1 MLVVN
6 LLGEPGVG
14 KSTTA
19 SGVFYELSVNGF
31 RSEIIPEV
39 AKGYAWETP
48 KDNNGKSL
56 IHPIFGQQI
65 FLLGEQNRYLERV
78 IGQRDIAIME
88 CPLIMTAIY
97 KPEGY
102 LESFDQL
109 ALEQFNVYNNIN
121 IVLERNHVF
130 DPEGRV
136 HDEQGALEVR
146 NKLMKFLNDNKIPY
160 VVIPTHRDVSKS
172 IVKYIQENYFPN
184 QELSK
189 EYDDIKINNK

>member
-19 SGVFYELSVNGF
+19 SGVFYELSINGF

-48 KDNNGKSL
+48 KDNMGKSM

-65 FLLGEQNRYLERV
+65 FLLGEQNRHLERV
-78 IGQRDIAIME
+78 VGQREIAIME
-88 CPLIMTAIY
+88 CPLIMMAIY
-97 KPEGY
+97 KPDNY
-102 LESFDQL
+102 LPSFDEL
-109 ALEQFNVYNNIN
+109 ALQQFNRYTNIN
-121 IVLERNHVF
+121 ILLERKHAF

-136 HDEQGALEVR
+136 HDEADASQVR
-146 NKLMKFLNDNKIPY
+146 SKLLNFMDMHNIPY
-160 VVIPTHRDVSKS
+160 VVIPTHKQVSRT
-172 IVKYIQENYFPN
+172 IVQYIQENYFPDRI
-184 QELSK
+184 LST
-189 EYDDIKINNK
+189 